1 MPYMTHADAM
11 RMARGEY
18 VIDKET
24 GLPRWKTEAEL
35 YRDKH
40 PSESDE
46 IARDGVVLPSSRADW
61 GELVSPRQRAAWA
74 ANAKKLRGE

>member
-40 PSESDE
+40 PSDPTGSLAMGLSCPAVEQIGES
-46 IARDGVVLPSSRADW
+46 W
-61 GELVSPRQRAAWA
+61 
-74 ANAKKLRGE
+74 